1 MQVSCIL
8 FDSLSTDQV
17 VPLILGVQEAE
28 RDLNC
33 HFITLGLE
41 KLLVKVAYSSAK
53 LNLQYQ

>member
-28 RDLNC
+28 CDVNC
-33 HFITLGLE
+33 HFITLDLE
-41 KLLVKVAYSSAK
+41 KFLVKVVYSSAK